1 MTAYSYNDNLAIV
14 ILIDFTFILS
24 TQCPRFKASIFPIFN
39 YVYLLN
45 RVKNTIVIEQ
55 NANLGRKRKFMKII
69 CA

>member
-14 ILIDFTFILS
+14 ILLIDFTFILS

-45 RVKNTIVIEQ
+45 RVIRIR
-55 NANLGRKRKFMKII
+55 L
-69 CA
+69 